1 MEFLRNGIMAALGAV
16 VTTKKKA
23 KEVFDNLVDE
33 GKITSKQADEMM
45 EKLLASGQVQLKELE
60 DSFKKA
66 VENSIDELGL
76 VRKQEFE
83 VLANRVRELETALS
97 EKDKD

>member
-1 MEFLRNGIMAALGAV
+1 
-16 VTTKKKA
+16 
-23 KEVFDNLVDE
+23 VDE